1 MENFF
6 KHGEIGGKRKTM
18 LECLKSDLYRY
29 EGKTTWKSFIKY
41 YRKNAGFRFLVAYR
55 LVNEKGILKIMGGIL
70 WTFRDKQRIQILR
83 ETKIG
88 CGLYISHGGPVVVN
102 PSAVIGNNCNLSQFV
117 TIGSNEGRAAVIGD
131 NVYIGPGAKLFG
143 KIEIGNNV
151 SIGANA
157 VVTKSFPMSNVTIA
171 GVPAKVI
178 KNYNANERVMR
189 MNRD

>member
-88 CGLYISHGGPVVVN
+88 CGLYISHGARKEN
-102 PSAVIGNNCNLSQFV
+102 
-117 TIGSNEGRAAVIGD
+117 SNEED
-131 NVYIGPGAKLFG
+131 TFCY
-143 KIEIGNNV
+143 
-151 SIGANA
+151 AN
-157 VVTKSFPMSNVTIA
+157 TSRWRCRT
-171 GVPAKVI
+171 
-178 KNYNANERVMR
+178 
-189 MNRD
+189 